1 VCGDF
6 LYLMCVRV
14 CVHMCFSV
22 SVSGVCVSVCGFC
35 MWCVSECVCENGV
48 CVVCLSGVCV
58 CVCVLLC
65 L

>member
-22 SVSGVCVSVCGFC
+22 SVSGVCGFC